1 MTNTLAQ
8 GLVINPANGDPVTI
22 KGPLEGITSL
32 TDLVSVVT
40 NFLYPFAAVILL
52 LVLIWGGYDF
62 LMSRGDPEK
71 VNGGKAKM
79 TAGIIGFVLLMLSY
93 LIARV
98 LGFIFDVGNGI
109 L

>member
-8 GLVINPANGDPVTI
+8 GLVIQPENGKPITI
-22 KGPLEGITSL
+22 IGPIEGITSL
-32 TDLVSVVT
+32 TDLVTVMT

-62 LMSRGDPEK
+62 LMSRGDADK
-71 VNGGKAKM
+71 VNSGKAKM

-98 LGFIFDVGNGI
+98 LGFIFGVGDGI

>member
-1 MTNTLAQ
+1 MNNLLAQ
-8 GLVINPANGDPVTI
+8 GLIIQPDNGKAVTI
-22 KGPLEGITSL
+22 NGPLEGITSL
-32 TDLVSVVT
+32 TDLVSVIT
-40 NFLYPFAAVILL
+40 GFLYPFAAVILL

-62 LMSRGDPEK
+62 LMSRGDADK
-71 VNGGKAKM
+71 VNSGKAKM

-93 LIARV
+93 LIASL

>member
-1 MTNTLAQ
+1 MRCFGA
-8 GLVINPANGDPVTI
+8 GFRI
-22 KGPLEGITSL
+22 
-32 TDLVSVVT
+32 VVV
-40 NFLYPFAAVILL
+40 LIIIAGAAVILL

-62 LMSRGDPEK
+62 LMSRGDAEK
-71 VNGGKAKM
+71 VNSGKAKM

-98 LGFIFDVGNGI
+98 LGFIFDVGNGV